1 MKMWVPKW
9 MMLYDKPRT
18 DLEYIQVE
26 VPDEPTF
33 KPGDRVVR
41 KDGLPLAVGFDGN
54 DLYALDV
61 ATVGH
66 GPDGDRLELKHD
78 AAHSIYCLGNDVK
91 LAPEL
96 PTPEQLGPYE
106 LTGEFR
112 CSSTGEY
119 FWHTKTGRHVCCY
132 NQDCETGCHKP
143 SYILRLKPEPKPPWT
158 KSIIPLT
165 VSDSMLYIRFRAQRG
180 YGQPYRMGLRLGKD
194 EAVTEWGHKLRCF
207 ADSLMEWADKHEGEE

>member
-112 CSSTGEY
+112 VPKWDEY
-119 FWHTKTGRHVCCY
+119 FWDAVNSRVLPCWPPVDRLYTA
-132 NQDCETGCHKP
+132 
-143 SYILRLKPEPKPPWT
+143 YILRLKPEPKPPWT

-165 VSDSMLYIRFRAQRG
+165 VSGSMLYIRFRAQRG